1 MAKKLFDTK
10 NIIDTAVNVGIGG
23 AANVAIDYAVQN
35 IEFLA
40 TMEQD
45 TLNLGKFA
53 LGVIGSAMV
62 SDKMVKAAFDGV
74 ATVGIANYAATLLA
88 ADSAKT
94 ETTAGVP
101 YGTVGARRY
110 VPLRRPL
117 ANALRKQMV
126 SGAPHDMVK

>member
-35 IEFLA
+35 VEALSD
-40 TMEQD
+40 MEQS
-45 TLNLGKFA
+45 TINLGKFA

-74 ATVGIANYAATLLA
+74 ATVGISNFVANILNSDNQAT
-88 ADSAKT
+88 
-94 ETTAGVP
+94 TTAGVP
-101 YGTVGARRY
+101 AGTIGARKY
-110 VPLRRPL
+110 VPSRRAL
-117 ANALRKQMV
+117 ANRLRKQQV
-126 SGAPHDMVK
+126 SGAPNDMVS

>member
-35 IEFLA
+35 VEALSDMDQSTI
-40 TMEQD
+40 
-45 TLNLGKFA
+45 NLGKFA

-74 ATVGIANYAATLLA
+74 ATVGISNFVANILNSDNQAT
-88 ADSAKT
+88 
-94 ETTAGVP
+94 TTAGVP
-101 YGTVGARRY
+101 DGTIGARKY
-110 VPLRRPL
+110 VPSRRAL
-117 ANALRKQMV
+117 ANRLRKQQV
-126 SGAPHDMVK
+126 SGAPNDMVS

>member
-35 IEFLA
+35 VEALSDMDQSTI
-40 TMEQD
+40 
-45 TLNLGKFA
+45 NLGKFA

-74 ATVGIANYAATLLA
+74 ATVAISNFVANILNSDNQAT
-88 ADSAKT
+88 
-94 ETTAGVP
+94 TTAGVP
-101 YGTVGARRY
+101 DGTIGARKY
-110 VPLRRPL
+110 VPSRRAL
-117 ANALRKQMV
+117 ANRLRKQQV
-126 SGAPHDMVK
+126 SGAPNDMVS

>member
-35 IEFLA
+35 VEALSD
-40 TMEQD
+40 MEQS
-45 TLNLGKFA
+45 TINLGKFA

-74 ATVGIANYAATLLA
+74 ATVGISNFVANILNSDNQAT
-88 ADSAKT
+88 
-94 ETTAGVP
+94 TTAGVP
-101 YGTVGARRY
+101 DGTIGARKY
-110 VPLRRPL
+110 VPSRRAL
-117 ANALRKQMV
+117 ANRLRKQQV
-126 SGAPHDMVK
+126 SGAPNDMVS